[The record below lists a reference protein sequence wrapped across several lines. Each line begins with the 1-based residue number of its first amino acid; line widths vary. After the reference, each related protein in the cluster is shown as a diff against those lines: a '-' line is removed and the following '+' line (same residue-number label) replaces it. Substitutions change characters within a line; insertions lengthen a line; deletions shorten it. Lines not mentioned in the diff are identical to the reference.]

1 MIYQLLIYH
10 IIFVTMKTSENIIS
24 DYFSNLEF
32 TLKSYKK
39 HLLGIFDKS
48 SIIITPDQWQVL
60 DIIVNHKDIK
70 YSEIAVISGKDIASV
85 NRIIDLLNQK
95 GYVSRQT
102 DPNNRRRVMLGVSND
117 GIKIHKRA
125 GELINIES
133 KKLLDGFKE
142 KRIIKQVKVFKKI
155 IRKCG

>member
-10 IIFVTMKTSENIIS
+10 IIFVPMKTSENIIS

-39 HLLGIFDKS
+39 HLSSIFDKS
-48 SIIITPDQWQVL
+48 SILITPDQWQVL

-102 DPNNRRRVMLGVSND
+102 DPNNRRRVILGVSND

-142 KRIIKQVKVFKKI
+142 KRIIKQVKIFKKI

>member
-10 IIFVTMKTSENIIS
+10 IIFNPMKISENIIS

-39 HLLGIFDKS
+39 HLSGIFDKS
-48 SIIITPDQWQVL
+48 SILITPDQWQVL

-70 YSEIAVISGKDIASV
+70 YSEIAVFSGKDIASV

-102 DPNNRRRVMLGVSND
+102 DPNNRRRVILGVSND

-142 KRIIKQVKVFKKI
+142 KRIIKQVKIFKKI